1 MLEDTLDTNK
11 IEIIITD
18 SQKSLTLKTV
28 KATQFILITIRKLLY
43 QMRMLPDDIH
53 NQLIIKILILEMK
66 RKNSI
71 MLTEKTLLQPFTEI
85 TISISI
91 TIMKLHIKIL
101 LIGNLQFQEWMNNK
115 LETMIMVSKLL
126 QLLMIRVE
134 TKGSWLIH
142 LHLQFQDMRLKET
155 KFQLRLV
162 QMVFQLMFEKKCHLI
177 NMNIYLMLKWHHSQS
192 K

>member
-134 TKGSWLIH
+134 TKGS
-142 LHLQFQDMRLKET
+142 
-155 KFQLRLV
+155 
-162 QMVFQLMFEKKCHLI
+162 
-177 NMNIYLMLKWHHSQS
+177 
-192 K
+192 

>member
-1 MLEDTLDTNK
+1 MLEDTLDKNK

-18 SQKSLTLKTV
+18 SQKSITLKTV

-53 NQLIIKILILEMK
+53 NQIIIKILILEMK

-134 TKGSWLIH
+134 TKGS
-142 LHLQFQDMRLKET
+142 
-155 KFQLRLV
+155 
-162 QMVFQLMFEKKCHLI
+162 
-177 NMNIYLMLKWHHSQS
+177 
-192 K
+192 

>member
-1 MLEDTLDTNK
+1 MLEDTLDKNK

-134 TKGSWLIH
+134 TKGS
-142 LHLQFQDMRLKET
+142 
-155 KFQLRLV
+155 
-162 QMVFQLMFEKKCHLI
+162 
-177 NMNIYLMLKWHHSQS
+177 
-192 K
+192 